1 MRLSV
6 EEAACQILQTVQR
19 HLPQASVDHESLG
32 GTHYFYIDHA
42 GARFSV
48 RFPEGALQR
57 KQKAELQAAIHEVI
71 EQVIGVSRR
80 SPSKQ
85 FKSTLMLSFIESNPA
100 TVHRMAGEPTLR
112 VLRP

>member
-48 RFPEGALQR
+48 RFPEGALQT

-80 SPSKQ
+80 TPRPRAQ
-85 FKSTLMLSFIESNPA
+85 LRGVRVGDLSW
-100 TVHRMAGEPTLR
+100 RDAGRGEGTA
-112 VLRP
+112 